1 MVTKIDIAVVV
12 LLCEHQALDLLIKKK
27 TDFLLLLLKLLVTIS
42 FFEAVVNIFL
52 SSTFLIVIIF

>member
-27 TDFLLLLLKLLVTIS
+27 Q
-42 FFEAVVNIFL
+42 IFCY
-52 SSTFLIVIIF
+52 FY